1 MAEFNTGIQP
11 LAGSATTPMP
21 PVVDQSSSVT
31 LDMFSDLAQTV
42 VPNLLKARVATQE
55 AELEQMK
62 NQALSNFAQTQLK
75 LADAVD
81 MGDISSQEA
90 RMRMRKNYT
99 EAVANS
105 PALVGD
111 FAELQKQL
119 VSTSGLGKV
128 VADGTDKEKIWLA
141 AEKEATLNGWVPP
154 SAKGEGERLEA
165 TQNYLNFKR
174 AQEDLQMQQ
183 RQVALQTAKIN
194 QQTAVYSRDSARL
207 GLVQRERAERS
218 RVAVGNLAD
227 SYNYKFNNDLQEI
240 MARKDRGE
248 ISEQDAIMM
257 VNQQYA
263 IIQQTVSQIGSDA
276 PSEYVNNIT
285 NPMKLRYQ
293 TALDYVSGKIDN
305 EVLKNKNENIL
316 AQQKLNLLGDP
327 EVARV
332 VATSSM
338 FQYASPNLLQVI
350 DRKVVDKI
358 SQNMPSQTGG
368 KPVDVMPDNDNE
380 KQSNQSYLSMV
391 KEGMSAFNGGR
402 MNGDQ
407 LAEREL
413 DQHVSQML
421 KGINAYGPA
430 TERPQDFN
438 QIVDFLADPQFGKYT
453 SARGGV
459 PADTAVAAKN
469 VLSQQYEQAVIPL
482 IQKEYE
488 QARIIDIQATPSQA
502 LKGQATSTVS
512 NPTDVIKPVFTGSG
526 VVFQAKPDA
535 SLAIRRKAQDL
546 NKSVSP
552 VLNRLIRMSAHLDGN
567 TDYRSTW
574 QKNYEALFGISEEE
588 NNANE

>member
-1 MAEFNTGIQP
+1 M
-11 LAGSATTPMP
+11 
-21 PVVDQSSSVT
+21 
-31 LDMFSDLAQTV
+31 
-42 VPNLLKARVATQE
+42 
-55 AELEQMK
+55 
-62 NQALSNFAQTQLK
+62 
-75 LADAVD
+75 
-81 MGDISSQEA
+81 
-90 RMRMRKNYT
+90 
-99 EAVANS
+99 
-105 PALVGD
+105 
-111 FAELQKQL
+111 
-119 VSTSGLGKV
+119 
-128 VADGTDKEKIWLA
+128 
-141 AEKEATLNGWVPP
+141 
-154 SAKGEGERLEA
+154 
-165 TQNYLNFKR
+165 
-174 AQEDLQMQQ
+174 
-183 RQVALQTAKIN
+183 
-194 QQTAVYSRDSARL
+194 
-207 GLVQRERAERS
+207 
-218 RVAVGNLAD
+218 
-227 SYNYKFNNDLQEI
+227 
-240 MARKDRGE
+240 
-248 ISEQDAIMM
+248 
-257 VNQQYA
+257 
-263 IIQQTVSQIGSDA
+263 
-276 PSEYVNNIT
+276 
-285 NPMKLRYQ
+285 
-293 TALDYVSGKIDN
+293 
-305 EVLKNKNENIL
+305 
-316 AQQKLNLLGDP
+316 
-327 EVARV
+327 
-332 VATSSM
+332 
-338 FQYASPNLLQVI
+338 
-350 DRKVVDKI
+350 DKI

-391 KEGMSAFNGGR
+391 KEGMTAFNGGR

-488 QARIIDIQATPSQA
+488 QALIIDLQATPSQA
-502 LKGQATSTVS
+502 LRGQATSTVS

>member
-1 MAEFNTGIQP
+1 M
-11 LAGSATTPMP
+11 
-21 PVVDQSSSVT
+21 T
-31 LDMFSDLAQTV
+31 LDAFSDIAQTV
-42 VPNLLKARVATQE
+42 VPGLLKTQVARQK

-62 NQALSNFAQTQLK
+62 NQALSNFAQAQLK

-391 KEGMSAFNGGR
+391 KEGMTAFNGGR

-488 QARIIDIQATPSQA
+488 QARIIDLQATPSQA
-502 LKGQATSTVS
+502 LRGQATSTVS

-574 QKNYEALFGISEEE
+574 QKNYEALFGIGEEE